1 MESGRCVD
9 DDFKNASAFGDDDS
23 GATELSCPP
32 GTVYCLATGQCIPY
46 DNGFGSIYDDDDNLG
61 YMCRPGTV
69 YCLESGSCQMTSY
82 DDNDDFVSLDDLD
95 DDENSMQC
103 PIGWVYCMQKSRCQ
117 QSCDDSDNEDDDIT
131 DWMDCSHGMVYCMET
146 SQCQRSCHQ
155 DMDDDNNDKGVH
167 CPEDQVLLLIN
178 FPF

>member
-1 MESGRCVD
+1 MFES
-9 DDFKNASAFGDDDS
+9 
-23 GATELSCPP
+23 
-32 GTVYCLATGQCIPY
+32 
-46 DNGFGSIYDDDDNLG
+46 
-61 YMCRPGTV
+61 
-69 YCLESGSCQMTSY
+69 TSLFLFPRL
-82 DDNDDFVSLDDLD
+82 DDNDDFVSLDDLG

-117 QSCDDSDNEDDDIT
+117 QSCDDSGNEDDDIT

-178 FPF
+178 FSF